1 MPRFTIKNICFSIA
15 FVFCL
20 FAAGSAQ
27 GFTLTA
33 PWVLN
38 EAGNCNF
45 QSGPVP
51 ASVSENR
58 SNYITNVWIGGNAQW
73 DDQIGYSISGS
84 GFYSGSWPSGAFCR
98 TEGWVGSGWIGQN
111 FVFPLSGVNDSDSWT
126 FQVLSLQKRD
136 AGSAGNGT
144 WGQVEYDYTV
154 NLCDGGQMT
163 SNNSCQWI
171 GGSINASPTSCVAP
185 CNTNVSWNITLS
197 NGAEVRRG
205 VNGATPTSYWGS
217 PSSGSSNQTDS
228 SLSPG
233 SYRYDL
239 YLQDGTGTWYGC
251 CGVTVTVNP
260 PPVYPVCDQPP
271 QTVNTGQIV
280 AFTASVG
287 NGTFSWSAPSGSPSF
302 GSGSSFSTQYSSAG
316 DYTVTVTSDGL
327 PDTCSVTVNP
337 PPPVFDFTLTNGG
350 ARSVQQGGSVSQSV
364 AATKTSGDHTSLTFS
379 ASGQPSGVTINFSPN
394 PCSTDCANNVTIS
407 ASGSATIGTFPITV
421 TATGGGVTKQT
432 SFSLTVNSF
441 DFTLTNGGARSV
453 QQGGSV
459 SQSVAA
465 TKTSGDHTSLTF
477 SASGQPSG
485 VTINF
490 SPNPCSTDC
499 ANNVTIS
506 ASGSATIG
514 TFPITVTATGGGVTK
529 QTSFSLTV
537 TSPPPPGTLTLTA
550 VPNSG
555 SAPLNGV
562 ILTANTNDTPGTYR
576 YSYYFF
582 CNQPNALTPPPTAQ
596 NPWNND
602 GGSASFV
609 NTTTATGLCNYS
621 AAGTYTPRVAVVR
634 WTGADPFTPLW
645 TGPWWQPSAWRQ
657 ATASV
662 TVSAAADFTISGFYW
677 TIPSG
682 TPRYRADY
690 DYNNDSQITKADSDQ
705 LAAWAG
711 SGTACPAGK
720 TCDVNSNG
728 TFNIGDA
735 LVLANY
741 MRTLDIYQNQA
752 GSGTVYLTSNSGASV
767 SLSTSNGPSGIT
779 FAPNPRAVPANT
791 LSPGITSTINVP
803 SGAAV
808 QAYNLTVT
816 GTAGSVTNSTNVTLN
831 VLNASPPTWGGGSG
845 SPGFNVSV
853 GSGATCGQVS
863 FTWNNADNETNYRI
877 WVDPGGSPGN
887 PLPANRSYNGRTYL
901 ELTDLG
907 QDVTSYNYSP
917 GPGTYYYILTAFNG
931 AGHAPAADSG
941 TNTAGPL
948 VVNDCAPVITG
959 TYSIQAVNGTPYS
972 NQTIR
977 SGNDVTLRLSIS
989 NSTGASNANNL
1000 YVEHS
1005 SLKNMTYTPNAGN
1018 VSCGSCTNSPAPE
1031 GVISGSEARWNVSRD
1046 LGDKPN
1052 DNNNWNI
1059 DFTVRVTSAS
1069 TQPVDF
1075 FQSKS
1080 VIRYDG
1086 GSVDVTSPAWPMR
1099 TGSASVPVFEEV
1111 AP

>member
-1 MPRFTIKNICFSIA
+1 
-15 FVFCL
+15 
-20 FAAGSAQ
+20 
-27 GFTLTA
+27 
-33 PWVLN
+33 
-38 EAGNCNF
+38 
-45 QSGPVP
+45 
-51 ASVSENR
+51 
-58 SNYITNVWIGGNAQW
+58 
-73 DDQIGYSISGS
+73 
-84 GFYSGSWPSGAFCR
+84 
-98 TEGWVGSGWIGQN
+98 
-111 FVFPLSGVNDSDSWT
+111 
-126 FQVLSLQKRD
+126 
-136 AGSAGNGT
+136 
-144 WGQVEYDYTV
+144 
-154 NLCDGGQMT
+154 
-163 SNNSCQWI
+163 
-171 GGSINASPTSCVAP
+171 
-185 CNTNVSWNITLS
+185 
-197 NGAEVRRG
+197 
-205 VNGATPTSYWGS
+205 
-217 PSSGSSNQTDS
+217 
-228 SLSPG
+228 
-233 SYRYDL
+233 
-239 YLQDGTGTWYGC
+239 
-251 CGVTVTVNP
+251 
-260 PPVYPVCDQPP
+260 
-271 QTVNTGQIV
+271 
-280 AFTASVG
+280 
-287 NGTFSWSAPSGSPSF
+287 
-302 GSGSSFSTQYSSAG
+302 
-316 DYTVTVTSDGL
+316 
-327 PDTCSVTVNP
+327 
-337 PPPVFDFTLTNGG
+337 
-350 ARSVQQGGSVSQSV
+350 
-364 AATKTSGDHTSLTFS
+364 
-379 ASGQPSGVTINFSPN
+379 
-394 PCSTDCANNVTIS
+394 
-407 ASGSATIGTFPITV
+407 
-421 TATGGGVTKQT
+421 
-432 SFSLTVNSF
+432 
-441 DFTLTNGGARSV
+441 
-453 QQGGSV
+453 
-459 SQSVAA
+459 
-465 TKTSGDHTSLTF
+465 
-477 SASGQPSG
+477 
-485 VTINF
+485 
-490 SPNPCSTDC
+490 
-499 ANNVTIS
+499 
-506 ASGSATIG
+506 
-514 TFPITVTATGGGVTK
+514 
-529 QTSFSLTV
+529 
-537 TSPPPPGTLTLTA
+537 
-550 VPNSG
+550 
-555 SAPLNGV
+555 
-562 ILTANTNDTPGTYR
+562 
-576 YSYYFF
+576 
-582 CNQPNALTPPPTAQ
+582 
-596 NPWNND
+596 
-602 GGSASFV
+602 
-609 NTTTATGLCNYS
+609 
-621 AAGTYTPRVAVVR
+621 VR
-634 WTGADPFTPLW
+634 WTGADPFTPPW

>member
-38 EAGNCNF
+38 EAGDCSF
-45 QSGPVP
+45 PSGPVS

-337 PPPVFDFTLTNGG
+337 PPPV
-350 ARSVQQGGSVSQSV
+350 
-364 AATKTSGDHTSLTFS
+364 
-379 ASGQPSGVTINFSPN
+379 
-394 PCSTDCANNVTIS
+394 
-407 ASGSATIGTFPITV
+407 
-421 TATGGGVTKQT
+421 
-432 SFSLTVNSF
+432 F

>member
-38 EAGNCNF
+38 EAGDCSF
-45 QSGPVP
+45 PSGPVS

-432 SFSLTVNSF
+432 SFSLTVTSPSPPPPVFDFTLTNGGARSVQQGGSVSQSVAATKTSGDHTSLTFSASGQPSGVTINFSPNPCSTDCANNVTISASGSATIGTFPITVTATGGGVTKQTSFSLTVNSF

-537 TSPPPPGTLTLTA
+537 TSPPPPGTLTL
-550 VPNSG
+550 
-555 SAPLNGV
+555 
-562 ILTANTNDTPGTYR
+562 
-576 YSYYFF
+576 
-582 CNQPNALTPPPTAQ
+582 
-596 NPWNND
+596 
-602 GGSASFV
+602 
-609 NTTTATGLCNYS
+609 
-621 AAGTYTPRVAVVR
+621 
-634 WTGADPFTPLW
+634 
-645 TGPWWQPSAWRQ
+645 
-657 ATASV
+657 
-662 TVSAAADFTISGFYW
+662 
-677 TIPSG
+677 
-682 TPRYRADY
+682 
-690 DYNNDSQITKADSDQ
+690 
-705 LAAWAG
+705 
-711 SGTACPAGK
+711 
-720 TCDVNSNG
+720 
-728 TFNIGDA
+728 
-735 LVLANY
+735 
-741 MRTLDIYQNQA
+741 
-752 GSGTVYLTSNSGASV
+752 
-767 SLSTSNGPSGIT
+767 
-779 FAPNPRAVPANT
+779 
-791 LSPGITSTINVP
+791 
-803 SGAAV
+803 
-808 QAYNLTVT
+808 
-816 GTAGSVTNSTNVTLN
+816 
-831 VLNASPPTWGGGSG
+831 
-845 SPGFNVSV
+845 
-853 GSGATCGQVS
+853 
-863 FTWNNADNETNYRI
+863 
-877 WVDPGGSPGN
+877 
-887 PLPANRSYNGRTYL
+887 
-901 ELTDLG
+901 
-907 QDVTSYNYSP
+907 
-917 GPGTYYYILTAFNG
+917 
-931 AGHAPAADSG
+931 
-941 TNTAGPL
+941 
-948 VVNDCAPVITG
+948 
-959 TYSIQAVNGTPYS
+959 
-972 NQTIR
+972 
-977 SGNDVTLRLSIS
+977 
-989 NSTGASNANNL
+989 
-1000 YVEHS
+1000 
-1005 SLKNMTYTPNAGN
+1005 
-1018 VSCGSCTNSPAPE
+1018 
-1031 GVISGSEARWNVSRD
+1031 
-1046 LGDKPN
+1046 
-1052 DNNNWNI
+1052 
-1059 DFTVRVTSAS
+1059 
-1069 TQPVDF
+1069 
-1075 FQSKS
+1075 
-1080 VIRYDG
+1080 
-1086 GSVDVTSPAWPMR
+1086 
-1099 TGSASVPVFEEV
+1099 
-1111 AP
+1111 